1 MKNATNT
8 TPRSAHKAANLTN
21 PQDWDAC
28 FEAYKAD
35 MSSIIRTGLTQDDV
49 NDILSSLRK

>member
-1 MKNATNT
+1 MKKATTTNVNT
-8 TPRSAHKAANLTN
+8 

-35 MSSIIRTGLTQDDV
+35 MSSIIRTGLKRSDV
-49 NDILSSLRK
+49 NDILSSLLKK